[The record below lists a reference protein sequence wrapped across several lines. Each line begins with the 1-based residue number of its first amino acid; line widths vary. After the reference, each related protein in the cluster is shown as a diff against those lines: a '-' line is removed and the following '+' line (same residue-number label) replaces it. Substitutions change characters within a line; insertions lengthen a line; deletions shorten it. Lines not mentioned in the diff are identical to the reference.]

1 MKPQAAK
8 MQFSLT
14 QKPTDFH
21 SHSKPESELEQG
33 AQQLEG
39 MRTLRKRYVAL
50 RLGSKTWGL
59 EPRTKAKSQGT
70 SAKFK
75 PNEKYG
81 EKHQLTQASGGRIN
95 KR

>member
-39 MRTLRKRYVAL
+39 MRTLRKM
-50 RLGSKTWGL
+50 GSKTWGL

-75 PNEKYG
+75 PDEKYG